1 MPAGRPKANR
11 QLTRCREAGLTC
23 RECVTSAAA
32 NLVQISAGLDSSLV
46 RQIFFLIY
54 PEQACAGMATEF
66 VQALHGLAEGRPAQ
80 RQIPPA
86 PLEPAPCW
94 QAAVA

>member
-11 QLTRCREAGLTC
+11 QLAHCREAGLCC
-23 RECVTSAAA
+23 RDCVRAAA
-32 NLVQISAGLDSSLV
+32 ADLVQISPGLDSSLV

-54 PEQACAGMATEF
+54 PEHACAPMATEF
-66 VQALHGLAEGRPAQ
+66 VQAIHSRAEGRSGAAGRAPACLG
-80 RQIPPA
+80 P
-86 PLEPAPCW
+86 EPRW